1 MTVDRRHR
9 WLVVL
14 AFALVYVF
22 WGSTYLAIGIA
33 VERIPPPVV
42 CALRFSVAGIL
53 MLGFCAV
60 TGRNVRY
67 SFREVAQFALVGNLL
82 LTGGNLTLAF
92 AEQYVP
98 TGLAALIVASIP
110 LFFLVLD
117 AWIVDTHRLS
127 GRDFFGLGLG
137 IVGLVVL
144 LWPNLTSTGALGR
157 KQTWFALSLLGGSFS
172 WALGSVL
179 SKRWKAGGS
188 ASATAWQM
196 TFAGLGNLL
205 FATAAGDW
213 SQVAWTP
220 RGLGAVIYLVICG
233 SWVGYTA
240 YVWLLQNAP
249 ATKVSTYAYV
259 NPVIAV
265 FLGWLVLHE
274 AVDRYILA
282 GSAVTLAAVALV
294 TSSKVTVKLKQTEAP
309 IVEAVGD

>member
-1 MTVDRRHR
+1 MTIDRRHR

-53 MLGFCAV
+53 MLAFCAV
-60 TGRNVRY
+60 TGRQVRY
-67 SFREVAQFALVGNLL
+67 SLRDLARFALVGNLL

-127 GRDFFGLGLG
+127 SRDFFGLGLG

-144 LWPNLTSTGALGR
+144 LWPNLTATGAMG
-157 KQTWFALSLLGGSFS
+157 KKETWFALSLLGGSFS
-172 WALGSVL
+172 WALGSIL
-179 SKRWKAGGS
+179 SKHWKAGGT

-196 TFAGLGNLL
+196 TFAALGNLI
-205 FATAAGDW
+205 FATVAGDW
-213 SQVAWTP
+213 SHVTWTP
-220 RGLGAVIYLVICG
+220 RGLSAVIYLVICG

-249 ATKVSTYAYV
+249 ASKVSTYAYV

-274 AVDRYILA
+274 KVDRYILM

-294 TSSKVTVKLKQTEAP
+294 TSAKVTVKLKNP
-309 IVEAVGD
+309 PLVEAVGD

>member
-1 MTVDRRHR
+1 MNSARRHR
-9 WLVVL
+9 WLVIL
-14 AFALVYVF
+14 AFGLVYVF

-42 CALRFSVAGIL
+42 CALRFLVAGIL
-53 MLGFCAV
+53 MLGFCVV

-67 SFREVAQFALVGNLL
+67 SFQELARLALVGNLL
-82 LTGGNLTLAF
+82 LTGGNLTLSF

-117 AWIVDTHRLS
+117 AWIVDTHRLG

-137 IVGLVVL
+137 VIGLVVL
-144 LWPNLTSTGALGR
+144 LWPNLTATGAMSR
-157 KQTWFALSLLGGSFS
+157 KETWFALSLLGGSFS

-205 FATAAGDW
+205 FAAVAGDFHH
-213 SQVAWTP
+213 VAWT
-220 RGLGAVIYLVICG
+220 
-233 SWVGYTA
+233 
-240 YVWLLQNAP
+240 
-249 ATKVSTYAYV
+249 
-259 NPVIAV
+259 IAASARSSIWS
-265 FLGWLVLHE
+265 F
-274 AVDRYILA
+274 ADR
-282 GSAVTLAAVALV
+282 GSATPHMSGCSRTLPLRKFPP
-294 TSSKVTVKLKQTEAP
+294 TLM
-309 IVEAVGD
+309 

>member
-1 MTVDRRHR
+1 MTRDRRQR

-53 MLGFCAV
+53 MLAFCVV

-67 SFREVAQFALVGNLL
+67 SFRQLCQFALVGNLL

-117 AWIVDTHRLS
+117 AWILDTHRLS
-127 GRDFFGLGLG
+127 RREFFGLGLG

-144 LWPNLTSTGALGR
+144 LWPSLTASGALSR
-157 KQTWFALSLLGGSFS
+157 KETWYAFSLLGGSFS

-188 ASATAWQM
+188 AGTTAWQM
-196 TFAGLGNLL
+196 TFAGAGNLA
-205 FATAAGDW
+205 FAVIAGDFSHAAW
-213 SQVAWTP
+213 SA
-220 RGLGAVIYLVICG
+220 RGLSAVIYLVICG

-249 ATKVSTYAYV
+249 ASKVSTYAYV

-294 TSSKVTVKLKQTEAP
+294 TSAKVSVKLKPELP
-309 IVEAVGD
+309 VVEAVGD

>member
-1 MTVDRRHR
+1 MSHDRRHR

-14 AFALVYVF
+14 AFGLVYGF

-33 VERIPPPVV
+33 VERIPPAVV
-42 CALRFSVAGIL
+42 CALRFSVAGSL

-60 TGRNVRY
+60 TGRNVLY
-67 SFREVAQFALVGNLL
+67 SFRELARFALVGNLL
-82 LTGGNLTLAF
+82 LTGGNLTLSF

-117 AWIVDTHRLS
+117 AWIVDTHHLS
-127 GRDFFGLGLG
+127 GRDLVGLGLG

-144 LWPNLTSTGALGR
+144 LWPNLTATGALGK
-157 KQTWFALSLLGGSFS
+157 KQTWFALGLLGGSFC

-179 SKRWKAGGS
+179 SKHWKAGGT
-188 ASATAWQM
+188 AGATAWQI
-196 TFAGLGNLL
+196 TFAGLGNLI
-205 FATAAGDW
+205 FATVAGDW
-213 SQVAWTP
+213 SHVAWTP
-220 RGLGAVIYLVICG
+220 RGFTAVIYLVICG

-249 ATKVSTYAYV
+249 ASKVSTYAYV

-274 AVDRYILA
+274 TVDRYILA
-282 GSAVTLAAVALV
+282 GSVVTLAAVALV
-294 TSSKVTVKLKQTEAP
+294 TSARVTVKLKQAP
-309 IVEAVGD
+309 VGEAVGN

>member
-1 MTVDRRHR
+1 MTLDHRHR
-9 WLVVL
+9 WFVVL

-22 WGSTYLAIGIA
+22 WGSTYLAIAIA

-42 CALRFSVAGIL
+42 CALRFTVAGIL

-60 TGRNVRY
+60 TGRHVRY
-67 SFREVAQFALVGNLL
+67 SWRELARFALVGNLL
-82 LTGGNLTLAF
+82 LTGGNLTLSF

-117 AWIVDTHRLS
+117 AWIVDTHHLS
-127 GRDFFGLGLG
+127 SRDFFGLGLG

-144 LWPNLTSTGALGR
+144 LWPNLTATGAMG
-157 KQTWFALSLLGGSFS
+157 KKETWFALSLLGGSLS

-179 SKRWKAGGS
+179 SKHWKAGGN

-196 TFAGLGNLL
+196 TFAGMGTCL
-205 FATAAGDW
+205 FALVSGDYHHVSW
-213 SQVAWTP
+213 ST
-220 RGLGAVIYLVICG
+220 RGLSAIIYLVICG

-249 ATKVSTYAYV
+249 ASKVSTYAYV

-294 TSSKVTVKLKQTEAP
+294 TSAKVTVKLKPELP
-309 IVEAVGD
+309 VVEAVGD

>member
-1 MTVDRRHR
+1 MTAARRHR
-9 WLVVL
+9 WLIVL

-42 CALRFSVAGIL
+42 CATRFLISGGL
-53 MLGFCAV
+53 MLGFCAL
-60 TGRNVRY
+60 TGRKVR
-67 SFREVAQFALVGNLL
+67 FTRRELLHFAVVGNLL
-82 LTGGNLTLAF
+82 LTGGNLTLSF

-117 AWIVDTHRLS
+117 AWLVDTHHLS
-127 GRDFFGLGLG
+127 QRDLIGLGLG
-137 IVGLVVL
+137 VLGLVVL
-144 LWPNLTSTGALGR
+144 LWPSLTATGALG
-157 KQTWFALSLLGGSFS
+157 KKETWFALSLLGGSFS

-188 ASATAWQM
+188 PGATAWQM
-196 TFAGLGNLL
+196 AFAGMGNLV
-205 FATAAGDW
+205 FATAARDW
-213 SQVAWTP
+213 SRAAWTT
-220 RGLGAVIYLVICG
+220 RGLTAVFYLVICG

-249 ATKVSTYAYV
+249 ASKVSTYAYV

-274 AVDRYILA
+274 AIDRYILV
-282 GSAVTLAAVALV
+282 GSAVTLVAVALV
-294 TSSKVTVKLKQTEAP
+294 TSSKVTLKLKDTAIAEA
-309 IVEAVGD
+309 AGD

>member
-1 MTVDRRHR
+1 MTRDTRHR
-9 WLVVL
+9 WLVLL

-22 WGSTYLAIGIA
+22 WGSTYLAIAIA
-33 VERIPPPVV
+33 VEHIPPPVM
-42 CALRFSVAGIL
+42 CAIRFSIAGIL

-67 SFREVAQFALVGNLL
+67 SFRQLARFALVGNLL
-82 LTGGNLTLAF
+82 LTGGNLTLSY

-127 GRDFFGLGLG
+127 ARDFFGLGLG

-144 LWPNLTSTGALGR
+144 LWPNLTATGAMGR
-157 KQTWFALSLLGGSFS
+157 RETWFALSLLGGSFS

-179 SKRWKAGGS
+179 SKHWKAGGN

-196 TFAGLGNLL
+196 TFAGAGNLI
-205 FATAAGDW
+205 FATFAGDW
-213 SQVAWTP
+213 SHVAWTP
-220 RGLGAVIYLVICG
+220 RGFSAILYLVICG

-249 ATKVSTYAYV
+249 ASKVSTYAYV

-294 TSSKVTVKLKQTEAP
+294 TSAKVSVKLKDAP